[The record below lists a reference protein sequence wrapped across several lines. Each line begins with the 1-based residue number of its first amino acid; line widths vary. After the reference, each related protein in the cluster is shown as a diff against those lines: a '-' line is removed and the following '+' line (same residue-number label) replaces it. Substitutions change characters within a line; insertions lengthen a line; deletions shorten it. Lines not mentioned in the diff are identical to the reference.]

1 MEKPGF
7 GSPLIFS
14 VFSLVGALIIA
25 SGYLYTVFM
34 LTPGTPPTKSELE
47 KKGLTGEQ
55 IEDTLRDE
63 NAKNLEK
70 YLPKEDINKI
80 KNQEADATAKN
91 RVGRVL
97 TEIQACITAKTY
109 SNPPFSANQIYNT
122 RGGCADYKELPTE
135 IDEPKPILTTD
146 SANTVICIW
155 SQGGSININTWVI
168 AATKN
173 AKVVLEDGS
182 KFEISPQSDK
192 SYNLNSNPSRCES

>member
-63 NAKNLEK
+63 NAKNIEK
-70 YLPKEDINKI
+70 YLPKDELDKI
-80 KNQEADATAKN
+80 KNQEADAAAKN
-91 RVGRVL
+91 RVGNVL
-97 TEIQACITAKTY
+97 TEVQTCITTKTY
-109 SNPPFSANQIYNT
+109 SNPPFSANQIYNMQ
-122 RGGCADYKELPTE
+122 GGCADYKELPTG
-135 IDEPKPILTTD
+135 IDEPKPVLTTD
-146 SANTVICIW
+146 QENTLICIW
-155 SQGGSININTWVI
+155 TKGGSINANTWVI
-168 AATKN
+168 AVTKN
-173 AKVVLEDGS
+173 AKVVLEDNS
-182 KFEISPQSDK
+182 EVEVIPQSNT
-192 SYNLNSNPSRCES
+192 SYNLSSNPSSCKS

>member
-34 LTPGTPPTKSELE
+34 LTPGTPPTKSELD
-47 KKGLTGEQ
+47 KKGLTGVQ

-63 NAKNLEK
+63 NAKNIEK
-70 YLPKEDINKI
+70 YLPKDELDKI
-80 KNQEADATAKN
+80 KNQEADTSAKN
-91 RVGRVL
+91 RVGRIL
-97 TEIQACITAKTY
+97 TEIQACITTKTY

-122 RGGCADYKELPTE
+122 QGGCADYKEFPTG
-135 IDEPKPILTTD
+135 IDEPKPVLTTD

-155 SQGGSININTWVI
+155 SQGGSININTWII
-168 AATKN
+168 AA
-173 AKVVLEDGS
+173 
-182 KFEISPQSDK
+182 
-192 SYNLNSNPSRCES
+192 